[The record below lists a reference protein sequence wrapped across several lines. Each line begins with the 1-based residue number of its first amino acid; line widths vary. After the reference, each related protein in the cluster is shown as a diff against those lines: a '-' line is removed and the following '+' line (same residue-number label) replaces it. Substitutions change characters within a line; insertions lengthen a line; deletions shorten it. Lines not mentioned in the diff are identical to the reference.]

1 MLTNSVGFFAIH
13 KYITRKNFNVCPRR
27 AALQGAH
34 VCVSLLWRKS
44 ISRKQLYY
52 ISSSCDPVYT
62 GLSRK
67 TVSKCVPYLQDRTKQ
82 FEHVLAICC
91 RLL

>member
-1 MLTNSVGFFAIH
+1 MLTNSVAFFAIH

-27 AALQGAH
+27 AALQGAN

-44 ISRKQLYY
+44 ISRKQLHY

-62 GLSRK
+62 GLRRK
-67 TVSKCVPYLQDRTKQ
+67 TVSKCVPYL
-82 FEHVLAICC
+82 
-91 RLL
+91 